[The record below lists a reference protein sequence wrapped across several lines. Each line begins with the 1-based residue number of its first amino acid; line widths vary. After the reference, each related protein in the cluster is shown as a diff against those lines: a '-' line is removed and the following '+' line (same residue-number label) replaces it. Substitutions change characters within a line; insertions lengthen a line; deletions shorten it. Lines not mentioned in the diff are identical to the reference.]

1 MGLPVGAQAPFTD
14 GFTRRKSAPIPAFLR
29 QLAEKE
35 NIITDGFTR
44 RSTTPIYRRIYPSE
58 QQH

>member
-44 RSTTPIYRRIYPSE
+44 RSTILFQSRDAIAR
-58 QQH
+58 QH